1 MDFDIR
7 RVITILQNAES
18 IEQVLQKSYRKVE
31 YPFTRV
37 GVRARNLPL
46 FNKELYE
53 LIIKLGRL
61 PEVVEYEE
69 HYIQKYLSRTT
80 NRTALQYHANIAYKA
95 LILDLHF
102 YFVLESSR
110 KFDDVQIKYEHDV
123 FAKTDILLRKD
134 GKELGIQVFS
144 GNENYR
150 LSKQKS
156 IEKIQDRL
164 GYKLILYNVRDH
176 VTWKKKIHTADE
188 SKIVLFSESDAQYL
202 AQYITGAKAP
212 TMEEQQLGDA
222 FDVLPVFAPSVS
234 AKVVEDVQYSYI
246 FIGPMTQEIRSYLN
260 RIKQSGIKVFSC
272 NLKVGNPI
280 FTAIDG
286 KHFVLNNS
294 PIEKKE
300 GLQYLARF
308 QKYLKAFNIYQYMVE
323 HAHPQ
328 LNLAVNA
335 GAGSGKTTTL
345 VSRILFLLFTK
356 QIESLQQLV
365 MITFTNEAANNMKEA
380 LEERLEELY
389 RQTGDPNHYAYLQ
402 EINAMKI
409 VTIPTFA
416 KDILKQFS
424 HYLGLSTNIE
434 VSPMTMSFREI
445 LEKAL
450 DAELARHAENPFEKL
465 AYYKITK
472 FLESIWDKFS
482 QKGIIERELTRYL
495 KENSED
501 DVLKVVVTRILR
513 KVDKEFT
520 DLKFDS
526 DFLTVADLTRFLK
539 LLIHRKVPLVEL
551 KKSYKYLLVDEFQDT
566 DIAQIQFIASVAA
579 QAGLHV
585 TVVGDTKQ
593 SVYRFR
599 GADSTAFTVLNDY
612 LKSNKARTLASYNLI
627 ENFRSSKELIEEMEK
642 IFGEWR
648 KREFLPSD
656 EKAMKSNQ
664 ENKMDLDKVF
674 ALYEKEFSMPLMLEE
689 FELMPKNKPKPNVLA
704 ILVRNNY
711 EAIQIGEMLKQLEDG
726 PEYEVRTEGTLYMSK
741 AARDLGVLLHSW
753 LYAMGDTVATR
764 QARLSLSET
773 AFCYKKDT
781 VTFTNVDSIVS
792 AEDLNF
798 NVPQVWYEALDLM
811 KDKPVLAVI
820 ENFLSKSDYA
830 LNLAELEVDDKAI
843 LKYELN
849 LEKIMLDIYSRFGQ
863 RATLVQVYDWLKLQI
878 ATNRESDEADLED
891 AVFNENFIRVMTVH
905 KSKGLQ
911 FHTIIIPYPSNP
923 FVKPTAAVKEDIIVQ
938 IGEKDELKFGWK
950 YEDKQNHFTNITT
963 NYQDLRKAEDEEQRR
978 EEARILYVAMT
989 RAKQS
994 LKVYGLG
1001 DTERNALN
1009 PNTWGELLLI

>member
-1 MDFDIR
+1 MGFEMK
-7 RVITILQNAES
+7 RVIDILQSAES
-18 IEQVLQKSYRKVE
+18 IEQVLKSSYRKVE

-69 HYIQKYLSRTT
+69 HYIQKYLSRST

-102 YFVLESSR
+102 YFVLRCSR
-110 KFDDVQIKYEHDV
+110 LFDDVQMKYEHDV
-123 FAKTDILLRKD
+123 AAKTDILLRK
-134 GKELGIQVFS
+134 GEKEIGVQVFS
-144 GNENYR
+144 GDENYQ
-150 LSKQKS
+150 LTKQSS
-156 IEKIQDRL
+156 IKKIKDRL
-164 GYKLILYNVRDH
+164 GYELILYNVRDNL
-176 VTWKKKIHTADE
+176 VWKKKLQVADGSE
-188 SKIVLFSESDAQYL
+188 IMLFSEFDAHHI
-202 AQYITGAKAP
+202 AKYITGVKTP
-212 TMEEQQLGDA
+212 TIKEPTLGDE
-222 FDVLPVFAPSVS
+222 FDVLPVPAHSVPEK
-234 AKVVEDVQYSYI
+234 AVGDVQYSYV
-246 FIGPMTQEIRSYLN
+246 FIGPVTKEVRRYLN
-260 RIKQSGIKVFSC
+260 RLSGSGIKVFSC
-272 NLKVGNPI
+272 SLKPENPV
-280 FTAIDG
+280 FMAIDG
-286 KHFVLNNS
+286 KHFVLNNQ
-294 PIEKKE
+294 PIERTE
-300 GLQYLARF
+300 GLKYIARYR
-308 QKYLKAFNIYQYMVE
+308 KHLDGLNIQQYMVE
-323 HAHPQ
+323 HAHSH

-356 QIESLQQLV
+356 QIDSLHQLV

-380 LEERLEELY
+380 LEERLEALY
-389 RQTGDPNHYAYLQ
+389 RETGNPQHYAYLQ

-416 KDILKQFS
+416 KDVLKQFS
-424 HYLGLSTNIE
+424 HYLGLSANIE
-434 VSPMTMSFREI
+434 VSSMTMSFREI
-445 LEKAL
+445 LEKEL
-450 DAELARHAENPFEKL
+450 DKELACHADNPFEKL

-472 FLESIWDKFS
+472 FLESIWDKFN

-501 DVLKVVVTRILR
+501 DVLKVVATRILR

-539 LLIHRKVPLVEL
+539 LLIDRKVPLEEL
-551 KKSYKYLLVDEFQDT
+551 NKSYKYLLVDEFQDT
-566 DIAQIQFIASVAA
+566 DIAQIQFIATVAA
-579 QAGLHV
+579 QAGLHL

-612 LKSNKARTLASYNLI
+612 LKSNKTRTLSSYNLI
-627 ENFRSSKELIEEMEK
+627 ENFRSSKELIEAMEN

-648 KREFLPSD
+648 EREFLPSN
-656 EKAMKSNQ
+656 EKTMKSNQ
-664 ENKMDLDKVF
+664 ENKMNLEEVF
-674 ALYEKEFSMPLMLEE
+674 AFYENEFSIPHMLED
-689 FELMPKNKPKPNVLA
+689 FELMPKDDSKPNVLA

-711 EAIQIGEMLKQLEDG
+711 EAIQIGEELKKLENG

-753 LYAMGDTVATR
+753 LYANGDTVASR
-764 QARLSLSET
+764 QASLSLSET
-773 AFCYKKDT
+773 AFCYKDDA
-781 VTFTNVDSIVS
+781 VTFTNVNGVVG
-792 AEDLNF
+792 AEDLPF
-798 NVPQVWYEALDLM
+798 NVPQAWYEAMDLM

-830 LNLAELEVDDKAI
+830 LNLAKQEVDDKDI

-849 LEKIMLDIYSRFGQ
+849 LEKIMLDIYSKFGQ
-863 RATLVQVYDWLKLQI
+863 KATLVQIYDWLKLQI
-878 ATNRESDEADLED
+878 ATNRESDEAELED

-911 FHTIIIPYPSNP
+911 FHTVIIPYPGNP
-923 FVKPTAAVKEDIIVQ
+923 FVKPTATVKEDIIVQ
-938 IGEKDELKFGWK
+938 IGENDELKFGWK
-950 YEDKQNHFTNITT
+950 YEDKQNQFTNTTT
-963 NYQDLRKAEDEEQRR
+963 NYKDLRDEEDEEQRR
-978 EEARILYVAMT
+978 EEARVLYVAMT
-989 RAKQS
+989 RAEQS
-994 LKVYGLG
+994 LKVYGLA
-1001 DTERNALN
+1001 DTERNASN